1 MQSEAYYQLITNI
14 PKKFCETKAESEKY
28 FRVKSI
34 RENTVFTYQA
44 AKDEI
49 TVAKHFVALSTNAEK
64 VKEFG
69 IDEKNMF
76 GFWDWVGGRYSL
88 WSAIGLTIAV
98 NIGYENFVKLLEGAH
113 YMDQHF
119 TTTPLEKNVS
129 I

>member
-14 PKKFCETKAESEKY
+14 PKNFCETKAESEKY